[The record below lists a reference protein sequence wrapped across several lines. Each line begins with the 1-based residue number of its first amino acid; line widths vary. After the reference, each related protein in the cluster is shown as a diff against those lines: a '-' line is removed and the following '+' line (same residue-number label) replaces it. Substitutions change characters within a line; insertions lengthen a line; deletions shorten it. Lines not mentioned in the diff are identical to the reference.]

1 MVTFFVQTQQHNTW
15 QTPPYGFNN
24 RQKKAFHRLMEA
36 AKQEVA
42 RKQSDSGSSSYD
54 EDEGDSSEEEIET
67 MDEARTKDANK
78 HGTVPGGMKMVQ
90 LAALD
95 FCIELLNQAIQRH
108 ETEMVLVCALAVLG
122 VRPAGKG
129 FRDKEVFLSILS
141 SIIKIAHF
149 MVVLKAEQVTGEIC
163 EEEWAAIESPC
174 MFDDSG
180 YESEQPQ
187 RPPKRR

>member
-1 MVTFFVQTQQHNTW
+1 
-15 QTPPYGFNN
+15 
-24 RQKKAFHRLMEA
+24 MEA

-54 EDEGDSSEEEIET
+54 EDEGDSSEE
-67 MDEARTKDANK
+67 
-78 HGTVPGGMKMVQ
+78 
-90 LAALD
+90 
-95 FCIELLNQAIQRH
+95 
-108 ETEMVLVCALAVLG
+108 
-122 VRPAGKG
+122 
-129 FRDKEVFLSILS
+129 EVFLSILS

-187 RPPKRR
+187 RPPKRRRGTRSSF